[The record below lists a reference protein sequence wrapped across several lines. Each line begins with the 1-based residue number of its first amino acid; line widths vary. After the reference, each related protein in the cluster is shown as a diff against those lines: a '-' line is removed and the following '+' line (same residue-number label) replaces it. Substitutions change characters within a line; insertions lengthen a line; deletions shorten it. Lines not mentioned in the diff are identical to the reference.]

1 MAQGSSPNS
10 ISARLPS
17 SAHVLRRRGEDDV
30 PHATRPEFLVMPF
43 ELTNA
48 SATFQALMND
58 ILGKYLR
65 YFVPMFLMT
74 Y

>member
-1 MAQGSSPNS
+1 
-10 ISARLPS
+10 
-17 SAHVLRRRGEDDV
+17 
-30 PHATRPEFLVMPF
+30 VMPF